1 VQTLD
6 PTTFVDTAAF
16 LVAGSVCIFFSLLL
30 IVPVDPALRRLR
42 LALAV
47 GRTLREAL
55 VDKNRLNQP
64 RASLH
69 YDRLSQF
76 SSWQHGEPVTPA
88 RRNVMRRLS
97 DLGNLSFAVRRSW
110 RAVDQARN
118 VVAPAID
125 AKVRQILPT
134 LSPVEILD
142 LSRTYLASAAGLE
155 RSKRLDLVHAAA
167 ALYGTAVLTTSEMR
181 LLRHL
186 ELLRYQP

>member
-1 VQTLD
+1 
-6 PTTFVDTAAF
+6 
-16 LVAGSVCIFFSLLL
+16 
-30 IVPVDPALRRLR
+30 
-42 LALAV
+42 
-47 GRTLREAL
+47 
-55 VDKNRLNQP
+55 
-64 RASLH
+64 
-69 YDRLSQF
+69 LSQF

-110 RAVDQARN
+110 RALDQARN

-125 AKVRQILPT
+125 AKARQILPT

-142 LSRTYLASAAGLE
+142 LSRTYLASAAGLD

-167 ALYGTAVLTTSEMR
+167 ALYGTAVLATTEMR

-186 ELLRYQP
+186 KLLRYQL